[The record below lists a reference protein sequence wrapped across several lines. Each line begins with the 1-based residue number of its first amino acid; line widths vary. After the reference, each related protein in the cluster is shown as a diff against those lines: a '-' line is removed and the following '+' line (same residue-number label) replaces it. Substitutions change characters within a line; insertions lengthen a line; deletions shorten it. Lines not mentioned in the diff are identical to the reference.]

1 MLKERE
7 KITKLVKLSL
17 FAAIIVVLS
26 MTPLGYIP
34 LGVIKATTI
43 HIPVILGSIM
53 LGWKYGAVL
62 GGLFGL
68 TSLVVN
74 TVTPNLTSFVFT
86 PFYSVGE
93 LHGSFLSLPVCFV
106 PRILTG
112 IVPYF
117 VFKLVNKLFKSEG
130 AALTAAGFLGSMTNT
145 IFVMHFIYI
154 FFGNQWASAKGI
166 AEDVVYTTILAV
178 IATNGIPEAVA
189 AAVLTAVAG
198 AALFKIT
205 RGKGT
210 HKNKP
215 RKEDF

>member
-17 FAAIIVVLS
+17 LAAIIIVLS

-43 HIPVILGSIM
+43 HIPVILGSII
-53 LGWKYGAVL
+53 LGPKCGAVL

-74 TVTPNLTSFVFT
+74 TVTPNITSFVFS

-93 LHGSFLSLPVCFV
+93 MHGSALSLVVCFV

-117 VFKLVNKLFKSEG
+117 VFKLIKKLFKSDA
-130 AALTAAGFLGSMTNT
+130 AALTAGGFLGSMTNT
-145 IFVMHFIYI
+145 ILVMHFIY
-154 FFGNQWASAKGI
+154 FLFGNQWAAAKGI

-178 IATNGIPEAVA
+178 IATNGVPEAISA
-189 AAVLTAVAG
+189 AILTAVAG
-198 AALFKIT
+198 AALFKIS